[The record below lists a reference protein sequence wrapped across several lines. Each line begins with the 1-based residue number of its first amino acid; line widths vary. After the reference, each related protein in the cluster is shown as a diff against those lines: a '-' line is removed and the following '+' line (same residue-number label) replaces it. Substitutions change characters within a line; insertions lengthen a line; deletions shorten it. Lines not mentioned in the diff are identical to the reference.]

1 MAAKPAPLQCGS
13 LLSSKNFA
21 NAFRI
26 TLEHCGILRNAAIE
40 AWQDSHRRF
49 KWIEHLI
56 ATAPPHR
63 PVNNFASLGDS
74 ICGQITGSGG
84 KIAPPTLPE
93 RPFFSSP

>member
-1 MAAKPAPLQCGS
+1 MRVITFKQKL
-13 LLSSKNFA
+13 A

-40 AWQDSHRRF
+40 AWRHSHQPF
-49 KWIEHLI
+49 KRIEHLI
-56 ATAPPHR
+56 ATAPPRR
-63 PVNNFASLGDS
+63 PVNNFVSLGDS
-74 ICGQITGSGG
+74 ICGQKTGPGS